1 MGNSRDRSAFFVKGV
16 WALVLA
22 AGLAAGGSAHGAAS
36 APRRPAAKPSSRA
49 VAAPSRRPVAPSS
62 AAAKPAPTPPAADRV
77 EVRVAP
83 VPSPTGPIS
92 PIDFVVRLAN
102 ERGVQELK
110 SQDGKVSVPP
120 GDYWLTG
127 WAITLPDAQGRRWK
141 ARGGIMGAPPLAAH
155 VAARRGRPVQL
166 RLVAPLGTAVVPTVK
181 GRTVN
186 FVTTFVGTTGDRC
199 YEVSVDDQRPPLPRM
214 KILDEHGQLV
224 EQVDFSFG

>member
-1 MGNSRDRSAFFVKGV
+1 
-16 WALVLA
+16 
-22 AGLAAGGSAHGAAS
+22 
-36 APRRPAAKPSSRA
+36 
-49 VAAPSRRPVAPSS
+49 
-62 AAAKPAPTPPAADRV
+62 V

-92 PIDFVVRLAN
+92 PIDFVLHLAN

-127 WAITLPDAQGRRWK
+127 WTITLPDAKGRRWK

-155 VAARRGRPVQL
+155 VAARRGRPVEV

-199 YEVSVDDQRPPLPRM
+199 YEVSVDDQRPPLPHM

-224 EQVDFSFG
+224 ERVDFSFG